1 MKKIFIQLLIAMIGL
16 FILYFLL
23 EKIAFS
29 L

>member
-1 MKKIFIQLLIAMIGL
+1 MKKIFIQFLLAIIGL